1 MTESEVQQ
9 VQAAIQAAPQGLY
22 NFNLNLT
29 GQLQLAGQETD
40 TIAATVDEAI
50 QTNQAPPE
58 SEVQQVQAAIQA
70 APQGLYNFNL
80 NLTGQLQLAAQ
91 ETDTIAATVDE
102 AIQTSESG

>member
-9 VQAAIQAAPQGLY
+9 AQAAIQAAPQGLY

-50 QTNQAPPE
+50 QT
-58 SEVQQVQAAIQA
+58 
-70 APQGLYNFNL
+70 
-80 NLTGQLQLAAQ
+80 
-91 ETDTIAATVDE
+91 
-102 AIQTSESG
+102 SESG